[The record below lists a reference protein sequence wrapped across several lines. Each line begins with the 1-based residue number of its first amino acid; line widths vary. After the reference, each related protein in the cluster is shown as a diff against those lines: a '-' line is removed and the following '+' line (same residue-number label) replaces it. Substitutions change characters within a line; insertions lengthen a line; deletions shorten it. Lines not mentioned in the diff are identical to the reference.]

1 MRSFGFC
8 FGIVWCWRSTSC
20 FRLLASLPY
29 MSIDAAV
36 IVSMDRKA
44 SCLPAGASEP
54 VELEVS
60 DYMIIKI
67 WS

>member
-1 MRSFGFC
+1 MSLSTGF
-8 FGIVWCWRSTSC
+8 TTNP
-20 FRLLASLPY
+20 A
-29 MSIDAAV
+29 DAKAELTTGYFDATV

>member
-1 MRSFGFC
+1 
-8 FGIVWCWRSTSC
+8 
-20 FRLLASLPY
+20 